1 MYKIKIGRKYICF
14 MSRFEFDS
22 IKNSLSN
29 ALESLPDWARFSPTE
44 KGYVI
49 DRTFKSI
56 LKDLME
62 QFGMEAKKDYVD
74 NLSDNETSADFVALS
89 KEADELLIGLMRG
102 KIIAISQYS
111 RVSKLGNVHVVQ
123 AHFKKVEKAA

>member
-1 MYKIKIGRKYICF
+1 
-14 MSRFEFDS
+14 
-22 IKNSLSN
+22 
-29 ALESLPDWARFSPTE
+29 
-44 KGYVI
+44 
-49 DRTFKSI
+49 
-56 LKDLME
+56 ME

-74 NLSDNETSADFVALS
+74 NLSDNETSADFVVLS
-89 KEADELLIGLMRG
+89 QEADELLIGLMRG